1 MNEKDCHKQTIDF
14 ESCLLIQNQA
24 RKMFKIRQYKYL
36 HEFREGYKNQN
47 KYKDD
52 SNFFNNNL

>member
-52 SNFFNNNL
+52 SKFF